1 MQDPRPLT
9 APPRELQWS
18 DLAPSRAVAPS
29 AAADGVVRSSKV
41 AASRYRFVRPKLA
54 KDIAAH
60 AVLIAGAAL
69 MAFPIYLALVVS
81 THSLAETLAG
91 PTLIPGDRLID
102 NYAQV
107 LSHGLSKYGLPP
119 IWPMLLNSIVVALA
133 ITSGKIAISIL
144 SAFAV
149 VFFRFPLRMLAFWII
164 FATLMLPVEV
174 RIVPTYEVVAGLG
187 LLNSYAGLTVPLIAS
202 ATATFL
208 FRQVFMTVPNE
219 LMEAARVDGAGPL
232 RFLWSVLIPMSRTN
246 MAALFVVTFVY
257 GWNQYLWPLL
267 VTKDTAYYTVI
278 MGIQRMARASD
289 FEPQWHLV
297 MATVILALLPPLI
310 VVAAMQKQFVRGLFE
325 TEK

>member
-1 MQDPRPLT
+1 VTEIELKPLQ
-9 APPRELQWS
+9 PL
-18 DLAPSRAVAPS
+18 PSSPD
-29 AAADGVVRSSKV
+29 AAAAAPVRARPAWLVRTSKV
-41 AASRYRFVRPKLA
+41 RNDVV
-54 KDIAAH
+54 AH
-60 AVLIAGAAL
+60 AVLILGAAL
-69 MAFPIYLALVVS
+69 MAFPIYLAFVAS
-81 THSLAETLAG
+81 SHTLSQ
-91 PTLIPGDRLID
+91 TLTGLPLLPGDRLVA
-102 NYAQV
+102 NYWQV
-107 LSHGLSKYGLPP
+107 LSEGLRNYGLPP
-119 IWPMLLNSIVVALA
+119 IWPMLVNSVVVALA
-133 ITSGKIAISIL
+133 ITVGKIAVSIL

-149 VFFRFPLRMLAFWII
+149 VFFRFPFRMLAFWII
-164 FATLMLPVEV
+164 FTTLMLPVEV
-174 RIVPTYEVVAGLG
+174 RILPTYEVAASLG
-187 LLNSYAGLTVPLIAS
+187 LLNSYTGLTVPLIAS

-232 RFLWSVLIPMSRTN
+232 RFLWSILIPMSRTN
-246 MAALFVVTFVY
+246 IAALFVVTFVY

-310 VVAAMQKQFVRGLFE
+310 VVAAMQKQFVAGLFE

>member
-1 MQDPRPLT
+1 VTEIELKPVAQLPASPGGEVVTVRGKRALPRWT
-9 APPRELQWS
+9 SKARG
-18 DLAPSRAVAPS
+18 DL
-29 AAADGVVRSSKV
+29 
-41 AASRYRFVRPKLA
+41 
-54 KDIAAH
+54 AAH
-60 AVLIAGAAL
+60 AILILGAAL
-69 MAFPIYLALVVS
+69 MTFPLYMAFVASSHTLSQTLTGLPLV
-81 THSLAETLAG
+81 
-91 PTLIPGDRLID
+91 PGDHLID
-102 NYAQV
+102 NYRQV
-107 LSHGLSKYGLPP
+107 LSEGLRNYGLPP
-119 IWPMLLNSIVVALA
+119 IWPMLVNSVIVALA
-133 ITSGKIAISIL
+133 ITFGKIAVSIL

-149 VFFRFPLRMLAFWII
+149 VFFRFPFRMLAFWII

-174 RIVPTYEVVAGLG
+174 RILPTYEVAASLG
-187 LLNSYAGLTVPLIAS
+187 LLNSYSGLTVPLIAS

-208 FRQVFMTVPNE
+208 FRQVFMTIPNE

-232 RFLWSVLIPMSRTN
+232 RFLWSILIPMSRTN

-310 VVAAMQKQFVRGLFE
+310 VVAAMQKQFVAGLFE

>member
-9 APPRELQWS
+9 ARSPELQWS
-18 DLAPSRAVAPS
+18 HLTGSPAGSPST
-29 AAADGVVRSSKV
+29 AAAVVQGPAGR
-41 AASRYRFVRPKLA
+41 ARLLRPKLA

-69 MAFPIYLALVVS
+69 MAFPIYLVFVVS
-81 THSLAETLAG
+81 THSLAETLSG
-91 PTLIPGDRLID
+91 PALIPGGRLID

-107 LSHGLSKYGLPP
+107 LSQGLSKYGLPP

-133 ITSGKIAISIL
+133 ITFGKIAISIL

-174 RIVPTYEVVAGLG
+174 RIVPTYEVAAGLG
-187 LLNSYAGLTVPLIAS
+187 LLNSYTGLSVPLIAS

-219 LMEAARVDGAGPL
+219 LLEAARVDGAGPL
-232 RFLWSVLIPMSRTN
+232 RFLWSILIPMSRTN

-267 VTKDTAYYTVI
+267 VTKDTSYYTVI

-297 MATVILALLPPLI
+297 MATVILALLPPLV
-310 VVAAMQKQFVRGLFE
+310 VVALMQKQFVRGLFE

>member
-1 MQDPRPLT
+1 MTEIELKPAAQIAPPPRPEAMRMADT
-9 APPRELQWS
+9 RRW
-18 DLAPSRAVAPS
+18 
-29 AAADGVVRSSKV
+29 AAAGPFTSKM
-41 AASRYRFVRPKLA
+41 RRDL
-54 KDIAAH
+54 AAH
-60 AVLIAGAAL
+60 AVLILGAAL
-69 MAFPIYLALVVS
+69 MSLPLYMAFVAS
-81 THSLAETLAG
+81 THTLAETLQG
-91 PTLIPGDRLID
+91 LPLLPGDRLLD
-102 NYAQV
+102 NYRQV
-107 LSHGLSKYGLPP
+107 LSEGMRSFGLPP
-119 IWPMLLNSIVVALA
+119 IWPMLVNSIVVALV
-133 ITSGKIAISIL
+133 ITCGKIAVSIL

-149 VFFRFPLRMLAFWII
+149 VFFRFPFRMLAFWII

-174 RIVPTYEVVAGLG
+174 RILPTYEVAASFG
-187 LLNSYAGLTVPLIAS
+187 LLNSYTGLTVPLIAS

-219 LMEAARVDGAGPL
+219 LMEAARVDGTGPL
-232 RFLWSVLIPMSRTN
+232 RFLWSILIPMSRTN

-278 MGIQRMARASD
+278 MGIQRVARASD

-310 VVAAMQKQFVRGLFE
+310 VVAVMQKQFVAGLFE

>member
-1 MQDPRPLT
+1 MTEIELKPAVEIAPRPDT
-9 APPRELQWS
+9 
-18 DLAPSRAVAPS
+18 
-29 AAADGVVRSSKV
+29 AAARRSRI
-41 AASRYRFVRPKLA
+41 ASLPWSYRTSA
-54 KDIAAH
+54 DIAAH
-60 AVLIAGAAL
+60 AVLIVGAAL
-69 MAFPIYLALVVS
+69 MVFPIYMAFIAS
-81 THSLAETLAG
+81 TYSLADTLQG
-91 PTLIPGDRLID
+91 LSLFPGDRLIA
-102 NYAQV
+102 NYRQV
-107 LSHGLSKYGLPP
+107 LSEGLRNYGLPP
-119 IWPMLLNSIVVALA
+119 IWPMLVNSVVVALA
-133 ITSGKIAISIL
+133 ITIGKIAISIL

-149 VFFRFPLRMLAFWII
+149 VFFRFPFRMLAFWII

-174 RIVPTYEVVAGLG
+174 RILPTYEVAANLG
-187 LLNSYAGLTVPLIAS
+187 LLNSYTGLTVPLIAS

-208 FRQVFMTVPNE
+208 FRQVFMTIPNE

-232 RFLWSVLIPMSRTN
+232 RFLWSILIPMSRTN

-267 VTKDTAYYTVI
+267 ITKDTAYYTVI

-310 VVAAMQKQFVRGLFE
+310 VVAVMQKQFVAGLFE